1 MPNLP
6 AVSDSELSLMQI
18 IWAQG
23 GTALYAEIM
32 DDLAK
37 TSADWKKN
45 TVLTLLSRLVEK
57 GYLTTS
63 KLGRRNAYT
72 ALISSNDYQ
81 ARQTRSFVDKIYK
94 GNVKGLVSTLIEQD
108 ILSADDLAEL
118 NQFWQ
123 EALHD

>member
-1 MPNLP
+1 MKNLP
-6 AVSDSELSLMQI
+6 TVSDSELTLLQI

-23 GTALYAEIM
+23 GTALFAEIM
-32 DDLAK
+32 TSLAQ
-37 TSADWKKN
+37 SQSEWKKN

-72 ALISSNDYQ
+72 ALVSDGDYQ
-81 ARQTRSFVDKIYK
+81 AAQTKTFVQKIYK
-94 GNVKGLVSTLIEQD
+94 GNVRGLVSTLLEQD
-108 ILSADDLAEL
+108 ILSSEDLEEL

-123 EALHD
+123 EASHE

>member
-1 MPNLP
+1 MKNLP
-6 AVSDSELSLMQI
+6 TVSDSELTLLQI

-23 GTALYAEIM
+23 GTALFAEIM
-32 DDLAK
+32 TSLAQ
-37 TSADWKKN
+37 SQSEWKKN

-72 ALISSNDYQ
+72 ALISDGDYQ
-81 ARQTRSFVDKIYK
+81 AAQTKTFVQKIYK
-94 GNVKGLVSTLIEQD
+94 GNVRDLVSTLLEQD
-108 ILSADDLAEL
+108 ILSTEDLEEL

-123 EALHD
+123 EASHE

>member
-1 MPNLP
+1 MKNLP
-6 AVSDSELSLMQI
+6 TVSDSELTLLQI

-23 GTALYAEIM
+23 GTALFAEIM
-32 DDLAK
+32 TSLAQNQ
-37 TSADWKKN
+37 SEWKKN

-72 ALISSNDYQ
+72 ALISDGDYQ
-81 ARQTRSFVDKIYK
+81 AAQTKTFVQKIYK
-94 GNVKGLVSTLIEQD
+94 GNVRDLVSTLLEQD
-108 ILSADDLAEL
+108 ILSTEDLEEL

-123 EALHD
+123 EASHE

>member
-1 MPNLP
+1 MKNLP
-6 AVSDSELSLMQI
+6 TVSDSELTLLQI

-23 GTALYAEIM
+23 GTALFAEIM
-32 DDLAK
+32 TSLAQ
-37 TSADWKKN
+37 SQSEWKKN

-72 ALISSNDYQ
+72 ALVSDGDYQ
-81 ARQTRSFVDKIYK
+81 AAQTKTFVQKIYK
-94 GNVKGLVSTLIEQD
+94 GNVRGLVSTLLEPD
-108 ILSADDLAEL
+108 SLSSEDLEEL

-123 EALHD
+123 EASHE